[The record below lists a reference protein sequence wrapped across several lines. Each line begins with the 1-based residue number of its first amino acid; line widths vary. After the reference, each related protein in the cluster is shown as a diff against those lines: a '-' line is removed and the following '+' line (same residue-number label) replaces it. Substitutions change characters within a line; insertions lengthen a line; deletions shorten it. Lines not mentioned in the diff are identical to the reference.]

1 MWAGITLAEGSTLN
15 PNYWQT
21 QQRGYTRAR
30 HTRQQTAPDPSGY
43 MGVNV
48 AFALLPWGPLRAS
61 VPDKWLLLVTAVG
74 APQDSDAAYK
84 TRHQYTAST
93 TEAGHTAT
101 GAVGK
106 TCQRAHTTTG
116 EQQPTT
122 TRPQPTSR
130 PAPAPKPQPPQG
142 EPTSPGET
150 DQSSYMQSSAKTSR
164 AMPGKASSQD
174 TEAGRDCQRQ
184 QRGQPARAA
193 AMARLW
199 LRELAATLQG
209 GATQGGR
216 RTSSSCWPARTNTG
230 RLRQTTTRQGDR
242 VAPQG
247 NER

>member
-1 MWAGITLAEGSTLN
+1 
-15 PNYWQT
+15 
-21 QQRGYTRAR
+21 
-30 HTRQQTAPDPSGY
+30 

-93 TEAGHTAT
+93 TEASHTAT
-101 GAVGK
+101 GSVGK

-184 QRGQPARAA
+184 QRGQLARAA

-199 LRELAATLQG
+199 LRQLAATLQG
-209 GATQGGR
+209 GRHTRRAKDLEQLLASLDEYNPRLPGHSAKKAPGPGEGGR
-216 RTSSSCWPARTNTG
+216 PTWAKPAG
-230 RLRQTTTRQGDR
+230 GL
-242 VAPQG
+242 
-247 NER
+247 